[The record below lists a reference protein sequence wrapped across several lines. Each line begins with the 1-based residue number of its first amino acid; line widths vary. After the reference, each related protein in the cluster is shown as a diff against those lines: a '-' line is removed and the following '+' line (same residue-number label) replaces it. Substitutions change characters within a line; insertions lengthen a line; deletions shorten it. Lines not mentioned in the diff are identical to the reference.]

1 MTGGPVKVL
10 IVDDAPIV
18 RNVLT
23 KELSRDARIEVVGAA
38 EDAYQARDMII
49 ERNPD
54 VISLD
59 LLMPRMDGLEF
70 MEVLMKHWPMPII
83 VLSSIVDD
91 HWDQALRALELGA
104 IEVFAKPNPEDPVAF
119 KAMLARL
126 TDTLVWAARIDMNEV
141 LQKKRSR
148 ANPVLEIPLF
158 GKGCRQNHCNWR
170 FDRWGRGSAKY
181 YSTVAT
187 NDPGDTNCPAHA
199 GTLHTFLCAA
209 T

>member
-70 MEVLMKHWPMPII
+70 MMGL
-83 VLSSIVDD
+83 
-91 HWDQALRALELGA
+91 ALL
-104 IEVFAKPNPEDPVAF
+104 P
-119 KAMLARL
+119 KA
-126 TDTLVWAARIDMNEV
+126 
-141 LQKKRSR
+141 QFRS
-148 ANPVLEIPLF
+148 
-158 GKGCRQNHCNWR
+158 
-170 FDRWGRGSAKY
+170 
-181 YSTVAT
+181 
-187 NDPGDTNCPAHA
+187 
-199 GTLHTFLCAA
+199 
-209 T
+209 